1 MANDDERLRLFD
13 ILLDIFDTFRHHM
26 IMRTTEHSA
35 RELGSRSARQ
45 RLPIQARP
53 YFTNV
58 QSGLSLGYRRGKRGG
73 TWIARSHDAEHG
85 YRFQPLGKANDA
97 AENVGLSY
105 QQAQDKARTWMVQL
119 VSNDIAG
126 AVPVAYTVA
135 QMMTDYLA
143 NRRKIKGD
151 KVMYMRSIIDVHI
164 VPALG
169 AVELTKLKHAQVESW
184 HHGLADAPPLVRS
197 KAGTASRA
205 RTVDSETPDALRKRR
220 ATANR
225 IFTVLRA
232 ALNLAYRKG
241 KVNSK
246 AAWSRIEPFGS
257 VDAPKV
263 RYLSV
268 AECKRLIEACPD
280 DFRCLVRAVLYTGCR
295 YGELTRMKVSAFDP
309 TTKQIHIADS
319 KSGKPRFIALTD
331 EGASFFTSVAQGKD
345 DDAFMFTHDEGPREG
360 CPWEDS
366 QQRYWMELACE
377 KAKIAPVISFH
388 ILRHTYASQLAMNN
402 TPMPVIKELLGH
414 ADTRMTERH
423 YAHLGESYVAST
435 LRANLPSFGFESAI

>member
-1 MANDDERLRLFD
+1 MSK
-13 ILLDIFDTFRHHM
+13 M
-26 IMRTTEHSA
+26 SKHSA
-35 RELGSRSARQ
+35 PKLRSRASRE

-53 YFTNV
+53 YFTHLDN
-58 QSGLSLGYRRGKRGG
+58 GLSLGYRRGKRGG
-73 TWIARSHDAEHG
+73 TWIARAHDAEHG

-97 AENVGLSY
+97 AENVGMSFD
-105 QQAQDKARTWMVQL
+105 QAQTKARAWMAQL
-119 VSNDIAG
+119 ATDDVAG
-126 AVPVAYTVA
+126 ATPAAYTVA

-164 VPALG
+164 TPALG
-169 AVELTKLKHAQVESW
+169 AVELSKLKHSQVEAW
-184 HHGLADAPPLVRS
+184 HHSLADAAPLVRS
-197 KAGTASRA
+197 KAGTASRS
-205 RTVDSETPDALRKRR
+205 RVMDSQTPDALRKRR

-232 ALNLAYRKG
+232 ALNFAYRKG

-246 AAWSRIEPFGS
+246 AAWARIEPFGS

-263 RYLSV
+263 RYLSI
-268 AECKRLIEACPD
+268 AECKRLIDACPD
-280 DFRCLVRAVLYTGCR
+280 DFRRLVRAVLYTGCR
-295 YGELTRMKVSAFDP
+295 YGELIRMKVKAFDA
-309 TTKQIHIADS
+309 TAKQVHIADS
-319 KSGKPRFIALTD
+319 KSGKPRYIALTD
-331 EGASFFTSVAQGKD
+331 EGAAFFASVVQDKI
-345 DDAFMFTHDEGPREG
+345 DDAFMFTHDDGPREG

-435 LRANLPSFGFESAI
+435 LRANLPSFGFESMAE